1 MTDTKPTTT
10 RINCLDLLKFFA
22 IACVILGHS
31 VEQTTGDDFWTNPL
45 WSFIY
50 SYHMPLFMLLCGYF
64 FSSSLRRPFGSMLR
78 SKTIQLIVPT
88 ITLTGLIYGLIA
100 ITGYNPVPEF
110 FGPDLTSVLNV
121 LWFLKCVFLCYIIA
135 YVSMKLFRSIVS
147 AAIVTS
153 VIFTII
159 PGGDVVNL
167 NFLLPMFWI
176 GYSLHV
182 WRERVERHR
191 KSILAVTGL
200 SFVVMLCFWSGTL
213 TVYAVPIDVIDWHS
227 LNLNLPNLGVTLYR
241 LAIGAAGSLMFFMLA
256 APADRIVSKWRCYP
270 TLLAVGKATLGIYV
284 VQTVI
289 VECGIHIAHIYLS
302 TTLSLIVAPLLAVC
316 GLTLCYLCVRALR
329 IHRLPRLLF
338 LGEIK

>member
-1 MTDTKPTTT
+1 MTETRPTPS
-10 RINCLDLLKFFA
+10 RIDCLDLLKFFA

-50 SYHMPLFMLLCGYF
+50 AYHMPLFMMLCGYF
-64 FSSSLRRPFGSMLR
+64 FSSSLRRSFGAMLR
-78 SKTIQLIVPT
+78 RKTIQLIVPT
-88 ITLTGLIYGLIA
+88 VTLTGLIYGLIA

-110 FGPDLTSVLNV
+110 FGPDLTSVVNV

-135 YVSMKLFRSIVS
+135 YLSIRLLKSTLF
-147 AAIVTS
+147 AAIATS
-153 VIFTII
+153 LIFTLL
-159 PGGDVVNL
+159 PGADIVNL

-176 GYSLHV
+176 GYGLYLGRD
-182 WRERVERHR
+182 WCERHR
-191 KSILAVTGL
+191 TAILAISGVA
-200 SFVVMLCFWSGTL
+200 FAAMLCFWSGTL
-213 TVYAVPIDVIDWHS
+213 TVYAVPIDIVDWQS
-227 LNLNLPNLGVTLYR
+227 LTINPSNLGVTLYR

-256 APADRIVSKWRCYP
+256 APADRLVARRRFYP
-270 TLLAVGKATLGIYV
+270 TLLTIGRLTLGIYV

-302 TTLSLIVAPLLAVC
+302 TAQSLVIAPLLAVC
-316 GLTLCYLCVRALR
+316 GLTLCYLCVKALR

-338 LGEIK
+338 LGETA